1 MPQVWQIAAGETGR
15 DYTKLFL
22 DYDLM
27 FMGPGN
33 PGAYYKHS
41 YDALVEQGLVKKGI
55 ATQLRQFCTEIN
67 GKGGAF
73 NCKVCIYVKCRP
85 CSYIK

>member
-41 YDALVEQGLVKKGI
+41 YDALVEQKKDDKSEC
-55 ATQLRQFCTEIN
+55 FCQ
-67 GKGGAF
+67 A
-73 NCKVCIYVKCRP
+73 
-85 CSYIK
+85 